1 MYIYIWKT
9 NKYIN
14 ESNDKNVRQ
23 KIRNLGSHLVFFVV
37 NLFPISRMASLA
49 RSRLTLMSLYLT
61 DFEALIREAGPIFPE
76 ILETCLCQNLGTRNE
91 HFPYECYC

>member
-61 DFEALIREAGPIFPE
+61 DFDTLIRDAGPIFSE
-76 ILETCLCQNLGTRNE
+76 ILKT
-91 HFPYECYC
+91 